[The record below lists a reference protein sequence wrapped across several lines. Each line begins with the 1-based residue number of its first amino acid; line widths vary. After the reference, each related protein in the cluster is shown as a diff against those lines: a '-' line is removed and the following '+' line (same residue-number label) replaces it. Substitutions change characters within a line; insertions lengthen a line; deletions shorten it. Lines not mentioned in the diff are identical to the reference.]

1 MAFRI
6 NSPQEALGR
15 HKDKNIVEGFDNSEL
30 EGCGEKLLHLL
41 QRVAVENI
49 LVIGKIIFICYHIY
63 LILVAVW
70 YYGFADAIG
79 IEVYSH
85 VINITREL
93 LTSLHDQALEIGEEA
108 KHEGEGDEND
118 EELNNTK

>member
-1 MAFRI
+1 MAINNISINDEKFIQAKAVVMAFRI

-49 LVIGKIIFICYHIY
+49 LVIGKIIF
-63 LILVAVW
+63 L
-70 YYGFADAIG
+70 F
-79 IEVYSH
+79 
-85 VINITREL
+85 VIIF
-93 LTSLHDQALEIGEEA
+93 I
-108 KHEGEGDEND
+108 
-118 EELNNTK
+118 

>member
-1 MAFRI
+1 M
-6 NSPQEALGR
+6 
-15 HKDKNIVEGFDNSEL
+15 
-30 EGCGEKLLHLL
+30 
-41 QRVAVENI
+41 
-49 LVIGKIIFICYHIY
+49 
-63 LILVAVW
+63 
-70 YYGFADAIG
+70 
-79 IEVYSH
+79 YSH